1 MSATARTVPIQG
13 AASEGVYRNL
23 RRFNL
28 IMGVFHLIQ
37 GILMLALSNDFTV
50 PIKTFFLE
58 FVEGEGL
65 VTAPQTWFDLPF
77 GPFVASFLFM
87 SAIAHFTISLPG
99 VYEWY
104 VRNLKRGINKA
115 RWVEYS
121 FSASVMIVAIATLFG
136 IYDIAAL
143 VALFALNAAMILFGW
158 MMELHNQTTE
168 KTDWTAFIFGSI
180 IGAVPWIVIG
190 IYFVGSITSGEN
202 VPNFVYTIY
211 ISLFLFFNIF
221 AVNQFLQYKQVGRW
235 KDYIFGEKVY
245 IVLSLVAKSLL
256 AWQVFFGTLQPS

>member
-1 MSATARTVPIQG
+1 MSATARTIPIQN
-13 AASEGVYRNL
+13 AASENTFRNL

-28 IMGVFHLIQ
+28 IMGVLHLIQ
-37 GILMLALSNDFTV
+37 GLLMLALSNDFAV

-58 FVEGEGL
+58 YVEGEGL
-65 VTAPQTWFDLPF
+65 VTNPETWFELPF
-77 GPFVASFLFM
+77 GPLVASFLFM

-99 VYEWY
+99 VYDWY

-115 RWVEYS
+115 RWIEYS

-168 KTDWTAFIFGSI
+168 KTNWTAFIFGCI
-180 IGAVPWIVIG
+180 VGAVPWIAIG
-190 IYFVGSITSGEN
+190 IYFVGSVTSGEN
-202 VPNFVYTIY
+202 VPNFVYAIY
-211 ISLFLFFNIF
+211 VSLFVFFNIF
-221 AVNQFLQYKQVGRW
+221 AVNQYLQYKQVGRW
-235 KDYIFGEKVY
+235 KDYLFGEKVY

-256 AWQVFFGTLQPS
+256 AWQVFFGTLQPA